1 MPKVALFNIKGE
13 QVGDIDLND
22 SIFGVEVNSALLHE
36 VVNMQLANRRQG
48 TQATKTRAMVSGGGK
63 KPWRQ
68 KGTGRARAGS
78 SRSPLWTG
86 GGVTFGPMPRSY
98 RFVMPRK
105 MRRLAIKSALSSK
118 FNNGDIIVVESLN
131 IEQPKT
137 RVISDMLVSLKADRK
152 AVLVTSDNDINVYK
166 SARNIEN
173 ITSMEA
179 RNLNVYDILN
189 AGKLVLT
196 KDAIAKVEEV
206 FA

>member
-13 QVGDIDLND
+13 QVGDIELND
-22 SIFGVEVNSALLHE
+22 SIFGVEINSALLHE

-78 SRSPLWTG
+78 SRSPIWTG

-98 RFVMPRK
+98 RFAMPKK
-105 MRRLAIKSALSSK
+105 MRRLAIKSALSAK
-118 FNNGDIIVVESLN
+118 FNSGDIIVVEALN

-137 RVISDMLVSLKADRK
+137 RAIADMLASLKADRK
-152 AVLVTSDNDINVYK
+152 ATLVTSENDINVYK
-166 SARNIEN
+166 SARNIEGV
-173 ITSMEA
+173 TSMEA

-189 AGKLVLT
+189 GGKLVLMQ
-196 KDAIAKVEEV
+196 DAVAKVQEV

>member
-13 QVGDIDLND
+13 QVGDIELND

-98 RFVMPRK
+98 RFTMPKK
-105 MRRLAIKSALSSK
+105 MKRLAIKSALSSK
-118 FNNGDIIVVESLN
+118 ANNGDIIVVEA
-131 IEQPKT
+131 IAIDQPKT
-137 RVISDMLVSLKADRK
+137 RFVADMLSSLKADRK
-152 AVLVTSDNDINVYK
+152 AVVITSDNDVNVYK
-166 SARNIEN
+166 SARNIEGV
-173 ITSMEA
+173 TSMEA

-189 AGKLVLT
+189 GGKLIFT
-196 KDAIAKVEEV
+196 KDAVAKVEEV